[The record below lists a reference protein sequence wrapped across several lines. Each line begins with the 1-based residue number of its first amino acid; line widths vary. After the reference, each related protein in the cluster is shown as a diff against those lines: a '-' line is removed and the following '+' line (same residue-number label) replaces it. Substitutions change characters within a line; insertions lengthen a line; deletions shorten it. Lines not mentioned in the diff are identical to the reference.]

1 MSRLTPKQQWGFAFA
16 GLALTLLLGAVFTF
30 GSLGV
35 PFEPKNWRA
44 LLALYA
50 VSSFITAAL
59 LIFLLILGRTLFRL
73 WVERS
78 KDQLGA
84 RFKTKMLVGAM
95 AISLLPVL
103 FMFFVSYSLL
113 NRTLGRWFPRP
124 LEVASEQTQALFSD
138 FGRTQIPRLHNIAHQ
153 IQPFAIKPV
162 HEFLTHAVA
171 AGADAVWL
179 LDENGNAL
187 TGGVLCDDPP
197 DVRDDSTCVRSN
209 VLGKQLRVL
218 PSGLEIWE
226 AAGAAYFAAR
236 IPLSPATSAHEI
248 NPNSRNSNVTN
259 SNAAN
264 SAATKAPAFLLT
276 AYRTSPSFFTR
287 LELIQSQTAEYYAE
301 KQNLRALK
309 RQMLLILLFFTTLVL
324 FSVMWVALFLS
335 KQVTVPIQALAE
347 GTREISSG
355 NFDHQVPDQV
365 QDELGVLARSFNNM
379 TKQLR
384 DNRSQID
391 QFTRN
396 LQQAVQELERR
407 RQLMETVLENI
418 PTGVVS
424 LDAAGAILRSNTA
437 VTAMLGPAARDKQ
450 SLDDLLGQEASRT
463 VQYLMRRSLRM
474 GVVSKEIETLVSGRV
489 LHLAVTVSSLGP
501 RRANTGYV
509 LVLDDLT
516 EMLRSQKSAA
526 WQEVARRIA
535 HEIKNPLTPIQLSAQ
550 RLTRFLDRRA
560 ATNATA
566 VSPHPAPIDAE
577 LTSLVQECS
586 RLIER
591 EVSTLAA
598 LVNEF
603 SQFVRFP
610 TAKLAPTDANTI
622 VHEALE
628 VFSNRLDDVSLKTC
642 LAENL
647 PQIRADGGLL
657 RSVVVNLIDNAAE
670 SLEHATTREIVV
682 ATRNHPDAEMV
693 EISVADTGHGISP
706 QDKDKLFLPQFSTKD
721 RGTGLGLAIAARI
734 VAEHGGTIHVE
745 DNHPQGSRFLIE
757 LPVGESVAVTPHDSP
772 TPASISSMPVANGD
786 SHTSVTNSVVTQS
799 ASATPV
805 PTTSVAPT
813 SPAITASSK
822 LAPPR

>member
-1 MSRLTPKQQWGFAFA
+1 MSRLTPKQRWGFIFA
-16 GLALTLLLGAVFTF
+16 GIALTLLLAAVFTF

-35 PFEPKNWRA
+35 PFQPKNLRA

-73 WVERS
+73 WVERR

-84 RFKTKMLVGAM
+84 RFKTKMVVGAM

-124 LEVASEQTQALFSD
+124 LEVASEQTQALLSD
-138 FGRTQIPRLHNIAHQ
+138 LGR
-153 IQPFAIKPV
+153 IQTPHLQNTARHLAPFAHKPLG
-162 HEFLTHAVA
+162 EFLDRAA
-171 AGADAVWL
+171 EAGADSVWL
-179 LDENGNAL
+179 LDKSGAAIS
-187 TGGVLCDDPP
+187 GGILCDNPQDAHETTPCIRP
-197 DVRDDSTCVRSN
+197 N
-209 VLGKQLRVL
+209 VLGKQVRVL
-218 PSGLEIWE
+218 RSGIEIWE
-226 AAGAAYFAAR
+226 AAGFTYFAAR
-236 IPLSPATSAHEI
+236 ISLPAPSSVSPAAGVAQSQ
-248 NPNSRNSNVTN
+248 
-259 SNAAN
+259 
-264 SAATKAPAFLLT
+264 APAFLVTGL
-276 AYRTSPSFFTR
+276 RTGPDFLQR
-287 LELIQSQTAEYYAE
+287 LDTIQTQTAAYDAE
-301 KQNLRALK
+301 KQSLRALK
-309 RQMLLILLFFTTLVL
+309 RQMVLILLFFTMLLL
-324 FSVMWVALFLS
+324 FSLMWIALFLS

-355 NFDHQVPDQV
+355 NFDYAVPEQAH
-365 QDELGVLARSFNNM
+365 DELGVLARSFNNM
-379 TKQLR
+379 TRQLR

-407 RQLMETVLENI
+407 RQLMETVLESI

-424 LDAAGAILRSNTA
+424 LDASGAILRANGA
-437 VTAMLGPAARDKQ
+437 VSGILGSGARDKQ
-450 SLDDLLGQEASRT
+450 SLEELLGADASRT

-474 GVVSKEIETLVSGRV
+474 GVVSREIETLVGGRV

-550 RLTRFLDRRA
+550 RMTRFLDRRA
-560 ATNATA
+560 ASAAGA
-566 VSPHPAPIDAE
+566 VSPVAAPVDTE

-591 EVSTLAA
+591 EVSSLAA

-610 TAKLAPTDANTI
+610 TAKLAPTDANTL
-622 VHEALE
+622 VQEALE
-628 VFSNRLDDVSLKTC
+628 VFSNRLDGISLKTA
-642 LAENL
+642 LADHL
-647 PQIRADGGLL
+647 PQIRADAGLL
-657 RSVVVNLIDNAAE
+657 RSVLINLIDNAAE
-670 SLEHATTREIVV
+670 SLEHCSVREILV
-682 ATRNHPDAEMV
+682 ATKGHADAELV

-745 DNHPQGSRFLIE
+745 DNHPSGSRFLIE
-757 LPVGESVAVTPHDSP
+757 LPVGEAVAVAGNDSQSVAASLPSSLASSTTP
-772 TPASISSMPVANGD
+772 
-786 SHTSVTNSVVTQS
+786 VVTSNGVSGAHANKNGEPAAAAMS
-799 ASATPV
+799 AAPA
-805 PTTSVAPT
+805 PAVAKP
-813 SPAITASSK
+813 SGASSSK
-822 LAPPR
+822 IELK